1 MQYSIFQNFKKY
13 ALSGL
18 HRILSGQYN
27 TTVHILGEG
36 ERAAPVFQ
44 KNLRKRK
51 TASFSRIPGN
61 ICVLGQVLG
70 DMWLMT
76 PSRAKLGLI
85 ERGVSSGVSRGELW
99 GISLIGSQSQLTL
112 LIVSQKGWPDTF
124 SVTFIAS
131 LTLVLIN
138 LLQQSWFLTELCLV
152 LGFPLVC
159 FLPLSSNFLFLCHKF
174 VSLPVIRPTTLQ
186 PWF

>member
-1 MQYSIFQNFKKY
+1 MQSSIFQNFKKY

-138 LLQQSWFLTELCLV
+138 LTTFAAIL
-152 LGFPLVC
+152 
-159 FLPLSSNFLFLCHKF
+159 NFNGIVFGVRISTRLFLAF
-174 VSLPVIRPTTLQ
+174 VEQFPFSLP
-186 PWF
+186 

>member
-1 MQYSIFQNFKKY
+1 MQSSIFQNFKKY

-112 LIVSQKGWPDTF
+112 LIVSQKGWWPDTF

-131 LTLVLIN
+131 LTLVWIN
-138 LLQQSWFLTELCLV
+138 LTTFAAIL
-152 LGFPLVC
+152 
-159 FLPLSSNFLFLCHKF
+159 NFKGIVFGVRISTRLFLAF
-174 VSLPVIRPTTLQ
+174 VEQFPFSLP
-186 PWF
+186 

>member
-36 ERAAPVFQ
+36 ERAAQVFQ

-70 DMWLMT
+70 DM
-76 PSRAKLGLI
+76 
-85 ERGVSSGVSRGELW
+85 
-99 GISLIGSQSQLTL
+99 
-112 LIVSQKGWPDTF
+112 
-124 SVTFIAS
+124 
-131 LTLVLIN
+131 
-138 LLQQSWFLTELCLV
+138 
-152 LGFPLVC
+152 
-159 FLPLSSNFLFLCHKF
+159 
-174 VSLPVIRPTTLQ
+174 
-186 PWF
+186 

>member
-1 MQYSIFQNFKKY
+1 MQSSIFQNFKKY

-131 LTLVLIN
+131 LTLVLTFAAI
-138 LLQQSWFLTELCLV
+138 L
-152 LGFPLVC
+152 
-159 FLPLSSNFLFLCHKF
+159 NFNGIVFGVRISTRLFLAF
-174 VSLPVIRPTTLQ
+174 VEQFPFSLP
-186 PWF
+186 